1 MVFDP
6 SLSTDETSEDS
17 AFPLVSCSSQVQIK
31 KEGDRLVLT
40 LPAKT
45 ETASDLPWSEI
56 WQDLKHLLQKRE
68 QFWQSEASICL
79 LAENHLLDNRQLQT
93 ISETLKEAELN
104 LTTVNTQ
111 RRQTAVAAAAMGYSV
126 EQTQSSNIVSLNVET
141 PSSEAREPLDEPLY
155 LKNTVRSG
163 VEIRHSGTI
172 IICGDLNPGG
182 VVIAAGDIFVWGR
195 LRGVAHG
202 GARGNRRSRIMALQ
216 MEFTQLRIAN
226 TVVRPPQDLPTLFQ
240 PEVAFVSN
248 TGISIAKASDFTK
261 THQFSETDNSWIRT
275 NNN

>member
-6 SLSTDETSEDS
+6 SLSTDETNEAS
-17 AFPLVSCSSQVQIK
+17 AFPLASCSSQIQIK
-31 KEGDRLVLT
+31 KQGDRLVLT
-40 LPAKT
+40 LPSKT

-56 WQDLKHLLQKRE
+56 WQDLKHLLQQKE
-68 QFWQSEASICL
+68 QFWHSRASICL
-79 LAENHLLDNRQLQT
+79 LAENHLLDNRQLQE

-104 LTTVNTQ
+104 LTTVKTQ

-126 EQTQSSNIVSLNVET
+126 EQTQSNNIVSLDVQ
-141 PSSEAREPLDEPLY
+141 SKSEPIELLDEPLY
-155 LKNTVRSG
+155 LKHTVRSG

-226 TVVRPPQDLPTLFQ
+226 TVVRPPQSLPSIFQ

-248 TGISIAKASDFTK
+248 TGINIAKASDFNK
-261 THQFSETDNSWIRT
+261 THRFSDTENNWVRT